1 MITVSK
7 HGGAKMLVYEI
18 KEFNP
23 VDGYFNLI
31 YVNGTILAK
40 TFSKADA
47 ERIIEAMVNLEGGIN
62 GRTIRP

>member
-1 MITVSK
+1 MI
-7 HGGAKMLVYEI
+7 VYEI

-31 YVNGTILAK
+31 YVNGSMLAK

-47 ERIIEAMVNLEGGIN
+47 EKITKALANAEGDIN

>member
-1 MITVSK
+1 MI
-7 HGGAKMLVYEI
+7 VYEI

-31 YVNGTILAK
+31 YVNGSMLAK
-40 TFSKADA
+40 TFSKVDA
-47 ERIIEAMVNLEGGIN
+47 ERIIKAIANSEGDIN

>member
-1 MITVSK
+1 MI
-7 HGGAKMLVYEI
+7 VYEI

-31 YVNGTILAK
+31 YVNGSMLAK

-47 ERIIEAMVNLEGGIN
+47 EMIIKAMANSEGGIN